1 MREHNMFTMEDNKMT
16 KDRYETPE
24 MEIIVFETED
34 VITTSGQINGVDDI
48 LEGLLLT
55 QNPYENPMDN
65 RRLM

>member
-1 MREHNMFTMEDNKMT
+1 MT

-34 VITTSGQINGVDDI
+34 VITTSGDGVNGVDDI

-55 QNPYENPMDN
+55 QNPYSNPMDN
-65 RRLM
+65 RKLM